1 MQWGYVGV
9 MHVMSLTATVA
20 QDKNTDQHIEC
31 WAVACVVFEPA
42 PPAADMRQYLH
53 SQQHICKAHGCVR
66 TAVNLIPESL
76 QVRAPLPL
84 ALPAS
89 CQRLWTQ

>member
-1 MQWGYVGV
+1 
-9 MHVMSLTATVA
+9 MHVMSLTVTVA
-20 QDKNTDQHIEC
+20 EDMNTDRHIER

-53 SQQHICKAHGCVR
+53 SQQCMCKAHGCVR

-76 QVRAPLPL
+76 HMRAPLPL

-89 CQRLWTQ
+89 CQRPWTQ